1 MAGKRILVID
11 DDVNFR
17 GFMREILQSRGYE
30 VREAGNGR
38 EAQEQLAIR
47 KPDMVLLDVMM
58 PDLDG
63 ISLCREIRA
72 KPRTQHVPIFII
84 SALSDSGTVK
94 DALMFGATDV
104 LSKPV
109 DIPAFVSRIDKV
121 FKSLA
126 KPSKTSK

>member
-17 GFMREILQSRGYE
+17 GFMREILSTRGYD

-38 EAQEQLAIR
+38 EAQEQLEVR
-47 KPDMVLLDVMM
+47 QPDLILLDVMM

-72 KPRTQHVPIFII
+72 KPRTQHVPILII

-104 LSKPV
+104 LAKPV
-109 DIPAFVSRIDKV
+109 DIAAFVIRIDKI

-126 KPSKTSK
+126 KPSKSTK